1 MPRGKAKA
9 RDGIYTR
16 KDRPGFWASWMDASG
31 KRRQRKL
38 AAHTL
43 QQARMLLAAEKA
55 RVEKT
60 LTLGYAPPS
69 VESLEAVSKRFLK
82 HQKVRLTPAA
92 YLREDGILE
101 AHIRPFFG
109 DKTNL
114 ADIRRSDVQKYITHR
129 SGNVSPASV
138 TKELNVLKHLMA
150 LSVEW
155 ELIPTNQAHGVK
167 PPRVPAGR
175 VRYLQPT
182 ELRTVL
188 EACSEWL
195 RPIAALAA
203 ATGMRR
209 GEILGLRWMDVDFG
223 GGRIMLPQTKNGEG
237 RIVYLNALA
246 KDALE
251 AVPRNKAKNMDCIFT
266 GESVTPENVS
276 LAFLRACRAVNI
288 PDFRFH
294 DLRHTAASW
303 MRMKGADIH
312 TVALILGH
320 KDLRMARYQ
329 HLSPAF
335 LSDAVKL
342 LDGAYAEPPKDVESA
357 KGGESSCSIVTV
369 ALPAENSLE
378 QWSGLKCFITIGV
391 PDGIRTRVTAVKGRC
406 PRPLDDGDA
415 ERSPRKLPG
424 DSAMPA

>member
-9 RDGIYTR
+9 RDGICTR

-43 QQARMLLAAEKA
+43 QQARTLLAAEKA

-69 VESLEAVSKRFLK
+69 VESLEVVSKRFLK
-82 HQKVRLTPAA
+82 HQKARLTPAA
-92 YLREDGILE
+92 YIREDGILE

-109 DKTNL
+109 DKTKL

-129 SGNVSPASV
+129 SGDVSPASI

-150 LSVEW
+150 LAVEW
-155 ELIPTNQAHGVK
+155 ELIPTNQAHGIR

-188 EACSEWL
+188 DACPDWL

-209 GEILGLRWMDVDFG
+209 GEILGLRWMDVDFSA
-223 GGRIMLPQTKNGEG
+223 GRILLPQTKNGEG
-237 RIVYLNALA
+237 RIVYLNTLA
-246 KDALE
+246 KDSLE
-251 AVPRNKAKNMDCIFT
+251 AMLCNRSKSMDCIFT
-266 GESVTPENVS
+266 GESVTRENVS

-288 PDFRFH
+288 HDFRFH

-320 KDLRMARYQ
+320 KDLRMAARYQ

-342 LDGAYAEPPKDVESA
+342 LDGAYAEVPKDVENT
-357 KGGESSCSIVTV
+357 KDGEDSCSIVAV
-369 ALPAENSLE
+369 ALPTANRSGQRMSLN
-378 QWSGLKCFITIGV
+378 
-391 PDGIRTRVTAVKGRC
+391 A
-406 PRPLDDGDA
+406 
-415 ERSPRKLPG
+415 
-424 DSAMPA
+424 

>member
-1 MPRGKAKA
+1 MPRGKAKD

-16 KDRPGFWASWMDASG
+16 KDRPGFWASWVDARG

-43 QQARMLLAAEKA
+43 QQARALLAAEKA
-55 RVEKT
+55 RADKT
-60 LTLGYAPPS
+60 KTFGYAPPS
-69 VESLEAVSKRFLK
+69 AESLESVSARFLK
-82 HQKVRLTPAA
+82 HQKARLTGHA
-92 YLREDGILE
+92 YVREEGILNG
-101 AHIRPFFG
+101 HLRQYFG
-109 DKTNL
+109 DKTKL
-114 ADIRRSDVQKYITHR
+114 ADIRRADVQRYITDR
-129 SGNVSPASV
+129 SGKVSPASI
-138 TKELNVLKHLMA
+138 TKELNVLKHLLGLA
-150 LSVEW
+150 VEW
-155 ELIPTNQAHGVK
+155 ELIPVNPAHGVK

-182 ELRTVL
+182 ELRSVL
-188 EACSEWL
+188 LRCPEWL

-209 GEILGLRWMDVDFG
+209 GEILGLRWMDVDSN
-223 GGRIMLPQTKNGEG
+223 GGRIMLPQTKNGDG

-246 KDALE
+246 VEALS
-251 AVPRNKAKNMDCIFT
+251 AVPRGRAKPSDCIFG

-276 LAFLRACRAVNI
+276 LAFLRACRAVKI
-288 PDFRFH
+288 SDFRFH

-320 KDLRMARYQ
+320 KDLRMAARYQ

-342 LDGAYAEPPKDVESA
+342 LDGAYAESPEVPELTKTEQ
-357 KGGESSCSIVTV
+357 SSRSIVTA
-369 ALPAENSLE
+369 ALPAPKL
-378 QWSGLKCFITIGV
+378 
-391 PDGIRTRVTAVKGRC
+391 GR
-406 PRPLDDGDA
+406 A
-415 ERSPRKLPG
+415 
-424 DSAMPA
+424 A